1 MSEWIEIGK
10 IVAPQGLRGEL
21 RVYPSSDFPERFLEP
36 GKRWLLSPGKIE
48 PQSIELLG
56 GRYLSSKGLYV
67 IELAGIENREQAEA
81 LRNSQLL
88 IEKADR
94 PQLEEDEFYVPD
106 LIGLTVINQLNG
118 ETIGKVVSMISA
130 GNDLLEVEKIST
142 DTPVLSEV
150 PMGDNLSQERGR
162 SRQKKHQQK
171 PQYSQSKNI
180 LIPFVKEIVPIV
192 NFEKNIIEITPPEG
206 LIDL

>member
-10 IVAPQGLRGEL
+10 IVAPQGLKGDL
-21 RVYPSSDFPERFLEP
+21 RVYPSSDFPERFTEP
-36 GKRWLLSPGKIE
+36 GKRWLLSPGQVE
-48 PQSIELLG
+48 PISIELLS
-56 GRYLSSKGLYV
+56 GRYVPGKGLYV
-67 IELAGIENREQAEA
+67 IELAGIKSRQQAEA

-88 IEKADR
+88 IEKGDR
-94 PQLEEDEFYVPD
+94 PQLEADEYYVPD

-118 ETIGKVVSMISA
+118 KTIGKVINIIFA

-142 DTPVLSEV
+142 DTPVISEV
-150 PMGDNLSQERGR
+150 VENNLPSKSKR
-162 SRQKKHQQK
+162 SRDTKKQKKN
-171 PQYSQSKNI
+171 QSPPSKKI

-192 NFEKNIIEITPPEG
+192 NFEQSIIEITPPDG

>member
-10 IVAPQGLRGEL
+10 IVAPQGLKGDL
-21 RVYPSSDFPERFLEP
+21 RVYPSSDFPERFTEP
-36 GKRWLLSPGKIE
+36 GKRWLLSPGQVE
-48 PQSIELLG
+48 PISIELLS
-56 GRYLSSKGLYV
+56 GRYVPGKGLYV
-67 IELAGIENREQAEA
+67 IELAGIKSRQQAEA

-88 IEKADR
+88 IEKGDR
-94 PQLEEDEFYVPD
+94 PQLEADEFYVPD

-118 ETIGKVVSMISA
+118 KTIGKVINIIFA

-142 DTPVLSEV
+142 DTPVISEV
-150 PMGDNLSQERGR
+150 VENNLPSKSKR
-162 SRQKKHQQK
+162 SRDTKKQKKN
-171 PQYSQSKNI
+171 QSPPSKKI

-192 NFEKNIIEITPPEG
+192 NFEQSIIEITPPDG

>member
-10 IVAPQGLRGEL
+10 IVAPQGLRGDL
-21 RVYPSSDFPERFLEP
+21 RVYPSSDFPERFTQP
-36 GKRWLLSPGKIE
+36 GKRWLLSPGQVE
-48 PQSIELLG
+48 PQCIELLG

-88 IEKADR
+88 IEKGDR

-118 ETIGKVVSMISA
+118 EIIGKVVSMISA

-142 DTPVLSEV
+142 DTPIISEV
-150 PMGDNLSQERGR
+150 VEDNLPQE
-162 SRQKKHQQK
+162 SRISRRRKNQKTTQS
-171 PQYSQSKNI
+171 SQSKNI
-180 LIPFVKEIVPIV
+180 LIPFVKEIVPTV

>member
-48 PQSIELLG
+48 PKSIELLG

-88 IEKADR
+88 IENGDR

-142 DTPVLSEV
+142 DAPVISEV
-150 PMGDNLSQERGR
+150 HKGDNLLQEKGR
-162 SRQKKHQQK
+162 SRRKKHQQK
-171 PQYSQSKNI
+171 SQSPQSKNI

-192 NFEKNIIEITPPEG
+192 NFEKNTIEITPPEG

>member
-10 IVAPQGLRGEL
+10 IVAPQGLKGDL
-21 RVYPSSDFPERFLEP
+21 RVYPSSDFPERFTEP
-36 GKRWLLSPGKIE
+36 GKRWLLSPGQVE
-48 PQSIELLG
+48 PISIELLS
-56 GRYLSSKGLYV
+56 GRYVPGKGLYV
-67 IELAGIENREQAEA
+67 IELAGIKSREQAEA

-88 IEKADR
+88 IEKGDR
-94 PQLEEDEFYVPD
+94 PQLEADEYYVPD

-118 ETIGKVVSMISA
+118 KTIGKVINIIFA

-142 DTPVLSEV
+142 DTPVISEV
-150 PMGDNLSQERGR
+150 VENNLPSKSKR
-162 SRQKKHQQK
+162 SRDTKKQKKN
-171 PQYSQSKNI
+171 QSPPSKKI

-192 NFEKNIIEITPPEG
+192 NFEQSIIEITPPDG

>member
-10 IVAPQGLRGEL
+10 IVAPQGLRGDL
-21 RVYPSSDFPERFLEP
+21 RVYPSSDFPERFTEP
-36 GKRWLLSPGKIE
+36 GKRWLLSPDQVE

-88 IEKADR
+88 IEKGDR

-118 ETIGKVVSMISA
+118 ETIGKVVSIISA

-142 DTPVLSEV
+142 DTSVISEIV
-150 PMGDNLSQERGR
+150 EDNLPQE
-162 SRQKKHQQK
+162 SRISRHRKQQKKTQS
-171 PQYSQSKNI
+171 SQSKNI

>member
-10 IVAPQGLRGEL
+10 IVAPQGLKGDL
-21 RVYPSSDFPERFLEP
+21 RVYPSSDFPERFTEP
-36 GKRWLLSPGKIE
+36 GKRWLLSPGQVE
-48 PQSIELLG
+48 PISIELLS
-56 GRYLSSKGLYV
+56 GRYVPGKGLYV
-67 IELAGIENREQAEA
+67 IELAGIKSRQQAEA

-88 IEKADR
+88 IEKGDR
-94 PQLEEDEFYVPD
+94 PELEADEFYVPD

-118 ETIGKVVSMISA
+118 KTIGKVINIIFA

-142 DTPVLSEV
+142 DTPVISEV
-150 PMGDNLSQERGR
+150 VENNLPSKSKR
-162 SRQKKHQQK
+162 SRDTKNQKKN
-171 PQYSQSKNI
+171 QSPPSKKI

-192 NFEKNIIEITPPEG
+192 NFEQSIIEITPPDG

>member
-10 IVAPQGLRGEL
+10 IVAPQGLKGDL
-21 RVYPSSDFPERFLEP
+21 RVYPSSDFPERFTEP
-36 GKRWLLSPGKIE
+36 GKRWLLSPGQVE
-48 PQSIELLG
+48 PISIELLS
-56 GRYLSSKGLYV
+56 GRYVPGKGLYV
-67 IELAGIENREQAEA
+67 IELAGIKSREQAEA

-88 IEKADR
+88 IEKGDR
-94 PQLEEDEFYVPD
+94 PQLEADEFYVPD

-118 ETIGKVVSMISA
+118 KAIGKVINIIFA

-142 DTPVLSEV
+142 VPPVISEV
-150 PMGDNLSQERGR
+150 VEDNLPSKSKR
-162 SRQKKHQQK
+162 SRDTKNQKKN
-171 PQYSQSKNI
+171 QSPPSKKI

-192 NFEKNIIEITPPEG
+192 NFEQSIIEITPPDG

>member
-36 GKRWLLSPGKIE
+36 GKRWLLLPNQME

-56 GRYLSSKGLYV
+56 GRYLSGKGLYV
-67 IELAGIENREQAEA
+67 IKLAEIENREQAEG
-81 LRNSQLL
+81 LRNSLLL
-88 IEKADR
+88 IEKGDR
-94 PQLEEDEFYVPD
+94 PELEEDEFYVPD

-118 ETIGKVVSMISA
+118 EILGKVVSMISA
-130 GNDLLEVEKIST
+130 GSDLLEVEKISNI
-142 DTPVLSEV
+142 PVISEV
-150 PMGDNLSQERGR
+150 DKANNLPQENEP
-162 SRQKKHQQK
+162 SRRKKHQQK
-171 PQYSQSKNI
+171 SQSSQGKNI

-192 NFEKNIIEITPPEG
+192 DFEKNIIEITPPEG
-206 LIDL
+206 LIEL